1 MRSAER
7 HERIAAA
14 VDTHGFQ
21 SVHTLSQLCQVSEVT
36 VRRDLEQLDAAG
48 RLQRTYGGAAPLHK
62 SPAAVA
68 ADGVHAMSRPAPALV
83 SRYDVLI
90 SASLDP
96 KYDALLPDL
105 SRNAIPLI
113 AEALPIAHAQT
124 VVAVENYE
132 AGRAIGRWA
141 GQYALDHLGG
151 RANVLDLTYHL
162 PNTRARSQGFLNGL
176 REIIPAPQEVVS
188 LNPQSRYDA
197 AYQLTRDAL
206 VAHRDLNL
214 IFAINDTNA
223 WGAIN
228 ACRDL
233 KLDPAAVAV
242 IPFGLEGNTLK
253 DAIAAG
259 HFCPAGLAMFPEIVG
274 PTLVEAAMAAYNH
287 QLLPPRLVTPFAILT
302 PANLSEFYARN
313 AHGWELRWPMVRE
326 RLAIPLGIDCG
337 GSTYAGPVPG
347 RIGFLVHFMEHEWY
361 SNLARAMR
369 DYAACLDTVF
379 EIVDAEQTLRDDIE
393 LRRREIARYA
403 AQEVKT
409 GEVIMIDGGPIA
421 GYLAEE
427 LRQHRGITVVTNAQR
442 VFDILSDNPDITLI
456 STGGALRRS
465 TAVMVGPTTEST
477 LARLRADKLFLMVT
491 GITLDFGLSHTDIS
505 EVTAKQAMIRS
516 ARQVI
521 LLADN
526 TCFGHES
533 MVQVAPPS
541 VAHTLITD
549 DALPASWRLE
559 MSKLG
564 IEVVLAGV

>member
-7 HERIAAA
+7 LEYIAAA
-14 VDTHGFQ
+14 VDEHGFL
-21 SVHTLSQLCQVSEVT
+21 SVRALSKLCHVSEVT
-36 VRRDLEQLDAAG
+36 IRRDLEQLDAAG
-48 RLQRTYGGAAPLHK
+48 RIQRTYGGAAPL
-62 SPAAVA
+62 PAKAVPA
-68 ADGVHAMSRPAPALV
+68 VEGSNGARGTARPGLAN
-83 SRYDVLI
+83 RYDVLI

-105 SRNAIPLI
+105 PRKAISLI
-113 AEALPIAHAQT
+113 AESLPIANAET
-124 VVAVENYE
+124 VVSVENYE
-132 AGRAIGRWA
+132 AGQAVGRWA
-141 GQYALDHLGG
+141 GQYALDRLGG
-151 RANVLDLTYHL
+151 RASVLDLAYHL
-162 PNTRARSQGFLNGL
+162 PNTRARSRGFLDGL
-176 REIIPAPQEVVS
+176 REVIPAPEAIVS
-188 LNPQSRYDA
+188 LNPQSRYES

-206 VAHRDLNL
+206 IAHPEINL

-228 ACRDL
+228 ACKDL
-233 KLDPAAVAV
+233 KLDRQAIAV
-242 IPFGLEGNTLK
+242 IPFGLEGDTLK
-253 DAIAAG
+253 DAMASG
-259 HFCPAGLAMFPEIVG
+259 NFCPAGLAMFPEIVG
-274 PTLVEAAMAAYNH
+274 PTLVEAAIAAYNH
-287 QLLPPRLVTPFAILT
+287 QPLPSQLVVPFAVLT
-302 PANLSEFYARN
+302 SATLPEFYVRN
-313 AHGWELRWPMVRE
+313 ANGWELRWATVRE
-326 RLAIPLGIDCG
+326 RLAVPLGIDCG
-337 GSTYAGPVPG
+337 GSTYAGPVPK
-347 RIGFLVHFMEHEWY
+347 RIGFLVRFMEHEWY
-361 SNLARAMR
+361 ANLTRAMR
-369 DYAACLDTVF
+369 DHAACLDTVL
-379 EIVDAEQTLRDDIE
+379 EIVDAEQTLREELE
-393 LRRREIARYA
+393 LRRREIARCA
-403 AQEVKT
+403 AEGVTT
-409 GEVIMIDGGPIA
+409 GEVILVDGGPIA
-421 GYLAEE
+421 GFLAEE
-427 LRQHRGITVVTNAQR
+427 LLKHHGITVVTNAQR

-465 TAVMVGPTTEST
+465 TLVMVGPTTEST